1 MEITDSFLTLLQ
13 NFAPVFTA
21 PTYQTF
27 VVIVT
32 GWIISQRHRY
42 VTEVIFSSGRVGDG
56 HWSRFHRFFSHA
68 AWDID
73 TFSMR
78 LAKLVVTILAPYAQL
93 KGSWSCTKNGKPLFH
108 HVLQCVSCWKKEL
121 PDGDC
126 RQGRRDYTKCPG
138 TRSRGTWA
146 GDRCYPTASKVH
158 RRQLVAD
165 ARPDSAQKTGC
176 QGHRFPIHR
185 CTVGPRR
192 HFDGRRES
200 LHASTR
206 GVPPCGAGAHRAPGI
221 GRVAS
226 NRRPAEQVHERSHRR
241 QQYHRTARRTGRP
254 VPRLWRHLARGAG
267 RDEDPPA
274 VGLPHRLDPPTANHP
289 RARQRRYQPDRPG
302 GRPGRVAVAVRP
314 GLLLSGSVPEPHAGR
329 CFLDLSAAAWHVGLR
344 RPGPALGAV
353 AIPAAADRVGTD
365 RRVGPAGREPS
376 PALPIDRSAGAP
388 RGGRPEATESL
399 REGPE
404 AWPRA
409 VAGVSRMA
417 GLDDLRD
424 QLRAGVADVG
434 GRRRALPRAVADR
447 TYVQTLEIAQPA
459 RDTPRRRD
467 RGGAVGGGLRQV
479 DHRACATLDP
489 PDRDLVRV
497 PPQPDEGRS
506 DHRRLGYVADR
517 RLGRPRPTHC
527 GLESHEGRPP

>member
-1 MEITDSFLTLLQ
+1 MEIVGKVAATIQNVLGPEAEELGRATGVIQRRRKFTAVSLLRMLVLTLLRKPDAKATDFQ
-13 NFAPVFTA
+13 STA
-21 PTYQTF
+21 
-27 VVIVT
+27 
-32 GWIISQRHRY
+32 
-42 VTEVIFSSGRVGDG
+42 
-56 HWSRFHRFFSHA
+56 
-68 AWDID
+68 
-73 TFSMR
+73 
-78 LAKLVVTILAPYAQL
+78 AQL
-93 KGSWSCTKNGKPLFH
+93 GLDVTSTAVENRFTPQLVGFLRA
-108 HVLQCVSCWKKEL
+108 VLERTVLRVLAASPQTVDLLNKFTSVRIGDSSTIAL
-121 PDGDC
+121 PD
-126 RQGRRDYTKCPG
+126 QFPG
-138 TRSRGTWA
+138 
-146 GDRCYPTASKVH
+146 
-158 RRQLVAD
+158 
-165 ARPDSAQKTGC
+165 
-176 QGHRFPIHR
+176 
-185 CTVGPRR
+185 
-192 HFDGRRES
+192 
-200 LHASTR
+200 
-206 GVPPCGAGAHRAPGI
+206 CGGI
-221 GRVAS
+221 
-226 NRRPAEQVHERSHRR
+226 
-241 QQYHRTARRTGRP
+241 
-254 VPRLWRHLARGAG
+254 LRGAG

-365 RRVGPAGREPS
+365 RRVDPAGREPS
-376 PALPIDRSAGAP
+376 HALPIDRSAGAP
-388 RGGRPEATESL
+388 GGGRPEATESL

-447 TYVQTLEIAQPA
+447 TSVQTLEVAQPA
-459 RDTPRRRD
+459 RDTPRRRG
-467 RGGAVGGGLRQV
+467 RGGAVGGGIRQV

-506 DHRRLGYVADR
+506 DHRRLGYVQYR
-517 RLGRPRPTHC
+517 
-527 GLESHEGRPP
+527 SS